1 MAIGGVFE
9 MLPTEGKYLFILCFT
24 IFHCIVQ
31 LLSSDG
37 ERSDKTLEKV
47 GAQVYDSSTAW
58 TDLFLEK

>member
-37 ERSDKTLEKV
+37 ELVIRLWKKWEHRSMTA
-47 GAQVYDSSTAW
+47 AQ
-58 TDLFLEK
+58 LGQICF

>member
-9 MLPTEGKYLFILCFT
+9 MLPTEGNYLFILCFT

-37 ERSDKTLEKV
+37 ELVTSWKKWEHRSMTA
-47 GAQVYDSSTAW
+47 AQ
-58 TDLFLEK
+58 LGQICF